1 MSELVHTCDTAANR
15 RQRFLST
22 VSAFALLTSILS
34 SIPAEADDDS
44 NRPTVWIELGGQLER
59 VDGANG
65 RFSAPFLTK
74 APTPAP
80 FSPISPLDA
89 GRAPRYG
96 FGEEGKISF
105 DPNGTNWVFSA
116 AIRYGRSNSN
126 KTVKHQT
133 DYPVSLKGSPSYR
146 SLMSISAAQFSKT
159 FAKLKESHTVLDF
172 MAGKDVGLG
181 MFGRESSAVIDFGV
195 RYAQFQSSSNVRVYA
210 RPSVHHFNAWPAATH
225 SGYPYIPGASFN
237 QYSLI
242 ADSSRSFHGVGPSL
256 SLTAS
261 VPMVGDHA
269 AGEFKF
275 DWGVNAAVLFGRQ
288 RAYGS
293 HETQASH
300 YRGARPAFLPSL
312 RPNYTSLYHTQKPF
326 ARSRTITAPNV
337 GGFAAISL
345 KFPNAKVSLG
355 YRADFFFGAMDTG
368 IDARKTATTG
378 FHGPFATISIG
389 LGG

>member
-1 MSELVHTCDTAANR
+1 
-15 RQRFLST
+15 
-22 VSAFALLTSILS
+22 
-34 SIPAEADDDS
+34 
-44 NRPTVWIELGGQLER
+44 
-59 VDGANG
+59 
-65 RFSAPFLTK
+65 
-74 APTPAP
+74 
-80 FSPISPLDA
+80 
-89 GRAPRYG
+89 
-96 FGEEGKISF
+96 
-105 DPNGTNWVFSA
+105 
-116 AIRYGRSNSN
+116 
-126 KTVKHQT
+126 
-133 DYPVSLKGSPSYR
+133 
-146 SLMSISAAQFSKT
+146 
-159 FAKLKESHTVLDF
+159 
-172 MAGKDVGLG
+172 
-181 MFGRESSAVIDFGV
+181 
-195 RYAQFQSSSNVRVYA
+195 
-210 RPSVHHFNAWPAATH
+210 
-225 SGYPYIPGASFN
+225 
-237 QYSLI
+237 
-242 ADSSRSFHGVGPSL
+242 
-256 SLTAS
+256 
-261 VPMVGDHA
+261 MVGDHA

-378 FHGPFATISIG
+378 FHGPFTTISIG